1 MYSLSFIM
9 FSITSLSGEYSVNLC
24 VSLKLQYSNS
34 TISTQ
39 RFQARLMSARKA
51 KNPLFTIPLHGKG
64 LTC

>member
-1 MYSLSFIM
+1 M

-24 VSLKLQYSNS
+24 VSLKLQYSNF

>member
-1 MYSLSFIM
+1 MYSLCFIM

-34 TISTQ
+34 TSSTQ

-51 KNPLFTIPLHGKG
+51 KMKITR
-64 LTC
+64 